1 MHDDNHLL
9 IIIIINCF
17 IKYCLK
23 RLVIDKDTNNNK
35 NYV

>member
-1 MHDDNHLL
+1 MREDNHLF
-9 IIIIINCF
+9 IIIIITCF

-23 RLVIDKDTNNNK
+23 ELVIDKDTNNNK

>member
-1 MHDDNHLL
+1 MYDDNHLL
-9 IIIIINCF
+9 IKIIITCF

-23 RLVIDKDTNNNK
+23 QLVIDKDTNNNK

>member
-1 MHDDNHLL
+1 MHEDNHLF
-9 IIIIINCF
+9 IIIIITF

-23 RLVIDKDTNNNK
+23 QLVIDKYTNNNK